1 MVRTLAIACD
11 HAGYEMKEALKG
23 HLQGKGDL
31 QVFDLGTLNGGDS
44 VDYPDFAARVAHGI
58 EKGEYETGLLICGT
72 GIGMAMMANRFP
84 RVRAANCHGIFT
96 AVLAR
101 RHNDANVLT
110 LGSRVVAVENAKA
123 IVDAFLATEFD
134 GGSRHQRRI
143 GKLAD
148 LSPASGK

>member
-23 HLQGKGDL
+23 HLQGRRDL
-31 QVFDLGTLNGGDS
+31 RISDLGTLNGGDS
-44 VDYPDFAARVAHGI
+44 VDYPDFAAKVAHGI
-58 EKGEYETGLLICGT
+58 EKGKYKAGILICGT

-84 RVRAANCHGIFT
+84 RVRAANCHEIFT

-110 LGSRVVAVENAKA
+110 LGARVVAVENAKA
-123 IVDAFLATEFD
+123 IVDAFLTTEFD
-134 GGSRHQRRI
+134 GGNRHQRRI
-143 GKLAD
+143 EKLAD
-148 LSPASGK
+148 LSPTSGK

>member
-1 MVRTLAIACD
+1 MVKTLAIACD

-23 HLQGKGDL
+23 HLQGNKDL
-31 QVFDLGTLNGGDS
+31 QVFDLGALNGGDS

-58 EKGEYETGLLICGT
+58 EEGEYETGLLICGT

-84 RVRAANCHGIFT
+84 RVRAANCHEIFT

-101 RHNDANVLT
+101 RHNDANILT
-110 LGSRVVAVENAKA
+110 LGARVVAVENAKA
-123 IVDAFLATEFD
+123 IVDAFLSTEFD

-143 GKLAD
+143 EKLGD

>member
-11 HAGYEMKEALKG
+11 HAGYEMKEALRG
-23 HLQGKGDL
+23 HLEGKKDL
-31 QVFDLGTLNGGDS
+31 RIFDLGTLNGSDS

-58 EKGEYETGLLICGT
+58 EEGEYEAGLLICGT

-84 RVRAANCHGIFT
+84 RVRAANCHEIFT

-110 LGSRVVAVENAKA
+110 LGSRVVAVENARA

-134 GGSRHQRRI
+134 GGDRHQRRI
-143 GKLAD
+143 GKLSD
-148 LSPASGK
+148 LSPAAGK